1 MIAPT
6 SELQYVIRDNQAIGF
21 LLSAGPKGYRAF
33 DVDGLTLG
41 LYESEQLAARAIYE
55 QASNS
60 STDQG
65 AGNSEEQF

>member
-1 MIAPT
+1 MTAPT

-33 DVDGLTLG
+33 DADGLTLG
-41 LYESEQLAARAIYE
+41 LYESEELAAKAINE

-60 STDQG
+60 ST
-65 AGNSEEQF
+65 SRPFTPL